1 MPSEI
6 YTRNTWLKRRAQVHS
21 GDDCRSSDR
30 TGRGGGGGGGAVQ
43 SPLIHSFSA
52 IPSSFIKSPALSL
65 TDTDSIRFSCSPS
78 LLHLLNSSSLFLA
91 AESKNTFSSDE
102 VTSVLGIIA
111 STGKFWNE
119 WDELKSMLS
128 FQLKQVLQ
136 EYPEAKK
143 IEKEPIASLEESYA
157 DLANRLDKVLQSFSE
172 GPPFTLQRL
181 CEILLDAQGVYPTL
195 SKLAL
200 ALEKNLSVT
209 STLTKSSDPYPPSSI
224 EQSEPLKEAAE
235 AALPVHANS
244 MENGDE
250 PSVEAKDD
258 IMADAEETTAEDMTI
273 DVEPLV
279 EVALSSEEVPEQT
292 PDSSDS

>member
-1 MPSEI
+1 MAES
-6 YTRNTWLKRRAQVHS
+6 T
-21 GDDCRSSDR
+21 
-30 TGRGGGGGGGAVQ
+30 
-43 SPLIHSFSA
+43 
-52 IPSSFIKSPALSL
+52 
-65 TDTDSIRFSCSPS
+65 
-78 LLHLLNSSSLFLA
+78 
-91 AESKNTFSSDE
+91 AESKDTFSSDE

-119 WDELKSMLS
+119 WDELKSMLF

-143 IEKEPIASLEESYA
+143 SEKEPIASLGESYA
-157 DLANRLDKVLQSFSE
+157 DLVNRLDKVLQSFSE

-181 CEILLDAQGVYPTL
+181 CEILLDAHGIYPTL

-224 EQSEPLKEAAE
+224 EKSEPLKEVAE
-235 AALPVHANS
+235 AAVPVHANS
-244 MENGDE
+244 IENGDE
-250 PSVEAKDD
+250 RSVEAKDE

-279 EVALSSEEVPEQT
+279 EVALSSEVPEQT
-292 PDSSDS
+292 SDSTDS